1 MAEERLQK
9 ILAAAG
15 IASRRKAEDLIV
27 AGRVSVNGKTVVE
40 LGSKAD
46 LAVDEVKV
54 DGQRLSAPKHF
65 VYFALHKPKNCVTT
79 VFDPEGRETVMKF
92 FKGVRERIY
101 PVGRLDYASEGLLL
115 LTNDGDFAAKL
126 MSPASHVS
134 KTYLVKIKGL
144 LTPEQEEQFRTG
156 IPMHGRRTAPAGLRI
171 LKKTQNPW
179 YEVRLIEGRQNQIRV
194 MFKHFGHLVEKLK
207 RIRIGFLDLGALKA
221 GVYRTLTNTEVEKFK
236 KLLDT
241 PPEARPESFPKPE
254 KRIRGAFTERATGY
268 NEKRWAAER
277 KAAFGG
283 EQPDSEDAEETV
295 EPSDE
300 RPRPFVKREPPT
312 QQRPHAKSVSGN
324 PRRFEPRPP
333 PAAGEQG
340 RKFSPK
346 PFSKSGPG
354 GQPRGD
360 KQAGEQ
366 RPAAGLTPP
375 RKFAKPFSPKPFSKS
390 GPGGRPPAEAPRG
403 EGTGAPS
410 GSPQRKFSKPFSP
423 RPFSKSGPAGRPPTR
438 APRGQGAGAP
448 ASGSP
453 PRKFS
458 KPFSSRPF
466 SKSGPGGK
474 PGGARPEEKVE
485 ILPLRAR
492 RRESSRPSLFLRSL
506 SRNPGQAATPEASAP
521 VAAAL
526 VGGRV
531 LVHPDLDLTASL
543 AAIAVAVLTEA
554 EADDRSY
561 QR

>member
-221 GVYRTLTNTEVEKFK
+221 GVYRTLTNAEVEKFK

-283 EQPDSEDAEETV
+283 EPIDTTAAEEAG
-295 EPSDE
+295 EPSDD
-300 RPRPFVKREPPT
+300 RPFVKRETPAHQHP
-312 QQRPHAKSVSGN
+312 QAKSISGNQRPFQ
-324 PRRFEPRPP
+324 PRQP
-333 PAAGEQG
+333 PAKGEQP
-340 RKFSPK
+340 RKFSP
-346 PFSKSGPG
+346 
-354 GQPRGD
+354 
-360 KQAGEQ
+360 
-366 RPAAGLTPP
+366 
-375 RKFAKPFSPKPFSKS
+375 KPFSPKPFSKPGS
-390 GPGGRPPAEAPRG
+390 GGQARGDKPAGEQPSASGLTPPRKFSKPFSPKLFSKSGSAGRPPARAPRG

-410 GSPQRKFSKPFSP
+410 GGSPPRQFSKPFSP
-423 RPFSKSGPAGRPPTR
+423 
-438 APRGQGAGAP
+438 
-448 ASGSP
+448 
-453 PRKFS
+453 
-458 KPFSSRPF
+458 RPF

-474 PGGARPEEKVE
+474 PGGARSEGEGRSPSGEGPPTRKF
-485 ILPLRAR
+485 PPKPF
-492 RRESSRPSLFLRSL
+492 SPKPFSKSRPSG
-506 SRNPGQAATPEASAP
+506 NPGSIRSGSGRP
-521 VAAAL
+521 
-526 VGGRV
+526 GGGGQGSRPTRSQ
-531 LVHPDLDLTASL
+531 PDRKPRG
-543 AAIAVAVLTEA
+543 
-554 EADDRSY
+554 DRGRGPNRGGS
-561 QR
+561 R